1 MKKLLISILCM
12 GMMFLGTGCSKS
24 DDSTRK
30 NSYDAIISTDN
41 TFDSSFELV
50 SHDKLDNVTS
60 IYVVKDKT
68 TNKEYIII
76 KCRYAVSIT
85 ERIE

>member
-1 MKKLLISILCM
+1 MKKLLISVLCM

-24 DDSTRK
+24 DDNTRK
-30 NSYDAIISTDN
+30 NSYDDRISTDN
-41 TFDSSFELV
+41 TFGSSFELV

-60 IYVVKDKT
+60 IYVVKDKI